1 MDKEAFFCYNVFIEK
16 TLLMKEGKF
25 MKDKRI
31 ATQVVALGGLGEVG
45 KNMYIVEHDNEII
58 IIDAGVMFP
67 EDNLLGVDYVIQDV
81 SYLKKNEH
89 KIKALFITHGH
100 EDHIGGIPFLLQA
113 IQIPVIYT
121 PKIAQDLI
129 SKKLVERNIKYD
141 NFQVITPE
149 LVVKFKHFTV
159 EFINTT
165 HSIPD
170 SFALLIK
177 TPNGNIFETGDFKF
191 DLTPIG
197 PMADIHK
204 MAQAGLEGVTLLLS
218 DSTNALSSGYSKS
231 ESAVDGTLNDMI
243 SKHHGRVIIATFAS
257 NIYRVKHIAE
267 TCRKY
272 NRKIIVFGR
281 SMENSVELA
290 LNNGLLKDRSLFIDA
305 NQAKSLKRNEICIL
319 CTGSQGEPLAA
330 LSRIAN
336 GQHKQ
341 ISLLND
347 DLVIFSSS
355 PIPGNAESINRIIN
369 KLYLKGVRVF
379 TNSEFS
385 DIHTSGHAKEEELK
399 WMLRIIK
406 PKYFM
411 PMHGE
416 YRMLKRHTELGVM
429 CGINPN
435 NTLICSNGD
444 VIELY
449 NGEVRKSGHIQAGD
463 VYVDGS
469 RVGDIGSVVIKDRK
483 LMSQDG
489 ILITI
494 LNINTL
500 TRKLLL
506 KPNVTARGFVL
517 VNENQELMQKIER
530 KIAEVANNFLAKSP
544 YTYTDLKN
552 QIILELLPFINS
564 LTGRKPIILPVI
576 MEVNQ
581 A

>member
-1 MDKEAFFCYNVFIEK
+1 MENKNN
-16 TLLMKEGKF
+16 
-25 MKDKRI
+25 I
-31 ATQVVALGGLGEVG
+31 ATKVIALGGLGEVG
-45 KNMYIVEHDNEII
+45 KNMYIVEHNDEIL

-81 SYLKKNEH
+81 TYLKKNAN
-89 KIKALFITHGH
+89 KIKGLFITHGH

-113 IQIPVIYT
+113 INIPVIYT
-121 PKIAQDLI
+121 PKIAKDLI
-129 SKKLVERNIKYD
+129 EKKLVERNIKYD
-141 NFQVITPE
+141 NYQIITPDFN
-149 LVVKFKHFTV
+149 VKTKYFDIS
-159 EFINTT
+159 FINTT

-170 SFALLIK
+170 SFAIVIK
-177 TPNGNIFETGDFKF
+177 TPNGTIFETGDFKF
-191 DLTPIG
+191 DLTPVG

-204 MAQAGLEGVTLLLS
+204 MAKIGSEGVTLLLS
-218 DSTNALSSGYSKS
+218 DSTNALTSGYSKS

-257 NIYRVKHIAE
+257 NIYRIKHIVE
-267 TCRKY
+267 SCKKY
-272 NRKIIVFGR
+272 GRKIIVFGR
-281 SMENSVELA
+281 SMDNSIELA
-290 LNNGLLKDRSLFIDA
+290 LNNGLINDKSMFIDA
-305 NQAKSLKRNEICIL
+305 NDAKSLKRNEICIL

-341 ISLLND
+341 ISLLGD

-355 PIPGNAESINRIIN
+355 PIPGNAESINKIIN

-385 DIHTSGHAKEEELK
+385 DVHTSGHAKEEELK

-416 YRMLKRHTELGVM
+416 YRMLKKHTEIGIM
-429 CGINPN
+429 CGVAPE
-435 NTLICSNGD
+435 NTFICTNGD
-444 VIELY
+444 VI
-449 NGEVRKSGHIQAGD
+449 GEVKRGGTVQAGD

-469 RVGDIGSVVIKDRK
+469 RIGDIGSIVIKDRK

-500 TRKLLL
+500 SRKLFL

-530 KIAEVANNFLAKSP
+530 KISEVVNASLQKAP
-544 YTYTDLKN
+544 YSYTDLKN
-552 QIILELLPFINS
+552 QIILELLPFINN

>member
-1 MDKEAFFCYNVFIEK
+1 MENK
-16 TLLMKEGKF
+16 T
-25 MKDKRI
+25 I
-31 ATQVVALGGLGEVG
+31 ATKVVALGGLGEVG
-45 KNMYIVEHDNEII
+45 KNMYIVEHNDELL

-67 EDNLLGVDYVIQDV
+67 EDNLLGVDYVIQDIT
-81 SYLKKNEH
+81 YLKKNVD
-89 KIKALFITHGH
+89 KIKGLFITHGH

-113 IQIPVIYT
+113 INIPVIYT
-121 PKIAQDLI
+121 PKIAKDLI
-129 SKKLVERNIKYD
+129 EKKLVERNINYNNFEIITTDLNVKTKYFD
-141 NFQVITPE
+141 IS
-149 LVVKFKHFTV
+149 
-159 EFINTT
+159 FINTT

-170 SFALLIK
+170 SFALVIK
-177 TPNGNIFETGDFKF
+177 TPNGTIFETGDFKF
-191 DLTPIG
+191 DLTPVG

-204 MAQAGLEGVTLLLS
+204 MAKAGDEGVTLLLS

-231 ESAVDGTLNDMI
+231 ESAVDGTINDMI
-243 SKHHGRVIIATFAS
+243 SRHHGRVIIATFAS
-257 NIYRVKHIAE
+257 NIYRIKHIAE
-267 TCRKY
+267 SCKKY
-272 NRKIIVFGR
+272 NRKIIIFGR

-290 LNNGLLKDRSLFIDA
+290 LNNGLITDKSLFIDA
-305 NQAKSLKRNEICIL
+305 NDAKSLKRNEICIL

-341 ISLLND
+341 ISLLGD

-355 PIPGNAESINRIIN
+355 PIPGNAESINKIIN

-416 YRMLKRHTELGVM
+416 YRMLKRHTEIGVL
-429 CGINPN
+429 CGVSSE
-435 NTLICSNGD
+435 NTFICSNGD
-444 VIELY
+444 VIELL
-449 NGEVRKSGHIQAGD
+449 NGEVRKNGTVQAGD
-463 VYVDGS
+463 IYVDGS

-530 KIAEVANNFLAKSP
+530 KISEIVNNFLAKSP
-544 YTYTDLKN
+544 YSYTDLKN
-552 QIILELLPFINS
+552 QIILELLPFINN

-581 A
+581 I

>member
-1 MDKEAFFCYNVFIEK
+1 MEK
-16 TLLMKEGKF
+16 NNIPT
-25 MKDKRI
+25 RVI
-31 ATQVVALGGLGEVG
+31 ALGGLGEVG
-45 KNMYIVEHDNEII
+45 KNMYVVEHNDELL

-67 EDNLLGVDYVIQDV
+67 EDNLLGVDYVIQDIT
-81 SYLKKNEH
+81 YLKKNIN
-89 KIKALFITHGH
+89 KIKGLFITHGH

-113 IQIPVIYT
+113 IDIPKIYT
-121 PKIAQDLI
+121 PKIAKDLI
-129 SKKLVERNIKYD
+129 EKKLIERNIKYE
-141 NFQVITPE
+141 NYEIITPE
-149 LVVKFKHFTV
+149 LEVKTKYFDIS
-159 EFINTT
+159 FINTT

-170 SFALLIK
+170 SFAMLIK

-191 DLTPIG
+191 DLTPVG

-204 MAQAGLEGVTLLLS
+204 MAKAGFDGVTLLLS

-243 SKHHGRVIIATFAS
+243 SKHYGRVIIATFAS
-257 NIYRVKHIAE
+257 NIYRIKHIVE
-267 TCRKY
+267 TCKKY
-272 NRKIIVFGR
+272 NRKIIIFGR
-281 SMENSVELA
+281 SMENSIELA
-290 LNNGLLKDRSLFIDA
+290 LNNGLINDKSMFIDA
-305 NQAKSLKRNEICIL
+305 NDAKSLKRNEICIL

-341 ISLLND
+341 ISLLGD

-355 PIPGNAESINRIIN
+355 PIPGNAESINKIIN
-369 KLYLKGVRVF
+369 KLYLKGVKVF
-379 TNSEFS
+379 TNSDFS

-416 YRMLKRHTELGVM
+416 YRMLKRHTEIGVL
-429 CGINPN
+429 CGVKPE
-435 NTLICSNGD
+435 NTFICSNGD
-444 VIELY
+444 VVELL
-449 NGEVRKSGHIQAGD
+449 NGTVQKNGTVQAGD

-469 RVGDIGSVVIKDRK
+469 RVGDIGSIVIKDRK

-517 VNENQELMQKIER
+517 VNENQELMQKIEK
-530 KIAEVANNFLAKSP
+530 KIAEIVNNFLNKGP

-552 QIILELLPFINS
+552 QIILELLPFINN

-581 A
+581 AN

>member
-1 MDKEAFFCYNVFIEK
+1 MEK
-16 TLLMKEGKF
+16 NNIPT
-25 MKDKRI
+25 RVI
-31 ATQVVALGGLGEVG
+31 ALGGLGEVG
-45 KNMYIVEHDNEII
+45 KNMYVVEHNDELL

-67 EDNLLGVDYVIQDV
+67 EDNLLGVDYVIQDIT
-81 SYLKKNEH
+81 YLKKNIN
-89 KIKALFITHGH
+89 KIKGLFITHGH

-113 IQIPVIYT
+113 IDIPKIYT
-121 PKIAQDLI
+121 PKIAKDLI
-129 SKKLVERNIKYD
+129 EKKLIERNIKYE
-141 NFQVITPE
+141 NYEIITPE
-149 LVVKFKHFTV
+149 LEVKTKYFDIS
-159 EFINTT
+159 FINTT

-170 SFALLIK
+170 SFAMLIK

-191 DLTPIG
+191 DLTPVG
-197 PMADIHK
+197 PIADIHK
-204 MAQAGLEGVTLLLS
+204 MAKAGFDGVTLLLS

-243 SKHHGRVIIATFAS
+243 SKHYGRVIIATFAS
-257 NIYRVKHIAE
+257 NIYRIKHIVE
-267 TCRKY
+267 TCKKY
-272 NRKIIVFGR
+272 NRKIIIFGR
-281 SMENSVELA
+281 SMENSIELA
-290 LNNGLLKDRSLFIDA
+290 LNNGLINDKSMFIDA
-305 NQAKSLKRNEICIL
+305 NDAKSLKRNEICIL

-341 ISLLND
+341 ISLLGD

-355 PIPGNAESINRIIN
+355 PIPGNAESINKIIN
-369 KLYLKGVRVF
+369 KLYLKGVKVF
-379 TNSEFS
+379 TNSDFS

-406 PKYFM
+406 PKFFM

-416 YRMLKRHTELGVM
+416 YRMLKRHTEIGVL
-429 CGINPN
+429 CGVKPE
-435 NTLICSNGD
+435 NTFICSNGD
-444 VIELY
+444 VVELL
-449 NGEVRKSGHIQAGD
+449 NGTVQKNGTVQAGD

-469 RVGDIGSVVIKDRK
+469 RVGDIGSIVIKDRK

-517 VNENQELMQKIER
+517 VNENQELMQKIEK
-530 KIAEVANNFLAKSP
+530 KIAEIVNNFLNKGP

-552 QIILELLPFINS
+552 QIILELLPFINN

-581 A
+581 AN

>member
-1 MDKEAFFCYNVFIEK
+1 MEK
-16 TLLMKEGKF
+16 NNIPT
-25 MKDKRI
+25 RVI
-31 ATQVVALGGLGEVG
+31 ALGGLGEVG
-45 KNMYIVEHDNEII
+45 KNMYVVEHNDELL

-67 EDNLLGVDYVIQDV
+67 EDNLLGVDYVIQDIT
-81 SYLKKNEH
+81 YLKKNIN
-89 KIKALFITHGH
+89 KIKGLFITHGH

-113 IQIPVIYT
+113 IDIPKIYT
-121 PKIAQDLI
+121 PKIAKDLI
-129 SKKLVERNIKYD
+129 EKKLIERNIKYE
-141 NFQVITPE
+141 NYEIITPE
-149 LVVKFKHFTV
+149 LEVKTKYFDIS
-159 EFINTT
+159 FINTT

-170 SFALLIK
+170 SFAMLIK

-191 DLTPIG
+191 DLTPVG
-197 PMADIHK
+197 PIADIHK
-204 MAQAGLEGVTLLLS
+204 MAKAGFDGVTLLLS

-243 SKHHGRVIIATFAS
+243 SKHYGRVIIATFAS
-257 NIYRVKHIAE
+257 NIYRIKHIVE
-267 TCRKY
+267 TCKKY
-272 NRKIIVFGR
+272 NRKIIIFGR
-281 SMENSVELA
+281 SMENSIELA
-290 LNNGLLKDRSLFIDA
+290 LNNGLINDKSMFIDA
-305 NQAKSLKRNEICIL
+305 NDVKSLKRNEICIL

-341 ISLLND
+341 ISLLGD

-355 PIPGNAESINRIIN
+355 PIPGNAESINKIIN
-369 KLYLKGVRVF
+369 KLYLKGVKVF
-379 TNSEFS
+379 TNSDFS

-416 YRMLKRHTELGVM
+416 YRMLKRHTEIGVL
-429 CGINPN
+429 CGVKPE
-435 NTLICSNGD
+435 NTFICSNGD
-444 VIELY
+444 VVELL
-449 NGEVRKSGHIQAGD
+449 NGTVQKNGTVQAGD

-469 RVGDIGSVVIKDRK
+469 RVGDIGSIVIKDRK

-517 VNENQELMQKIER
+517 VNENQELMQKIEK
-530 KIAEVANNFLAKSP
+530 KIAEIVNNFLNKGP

-552 QIILELLPFINS
+552 QIILELLPFINN

-581 A
+581 AN

>member
-1 MDKEAFFCYNVFIEK
+1 MENKNN
-16 TLLMKEGKF
+16 
-25 MKDKRI
+25 I
-31 ATQVVALGGLGEVG
+31 ATKVIALGGLGEVG
-45 KNMYIVEHDNEII
+45 KNMYVVEHNDEIL

-67 EDNLLGVDYVIQDV
+67 EDNLLGVDYVIQDIT
-81 SYLKKNEH
+81 YLKKNVD
-89 KIKALFITHGH
+89 KIKGLFITHGH

-113 IQIPVIYT
+113 INIPVIYT
-121 PKIAQDLI
+121 PKIAKDLI
-129 SKKLVERNIKYD
+129 EKKLVERNIKYD
-141 NFQVITPE
+141 NYQIITPDFN
-149 LVVKFKHFTV
+149 VKTKYFDIS
-159 EFINTT
+159 FINTT

-170 SFALLIK
+170 SFAIVIK
-177 TPNGNIFETGDFKF
+177 TPNGTIFETGDFKF
-191 DLTPIG
+191 DLTPVG

-204 MAQAGLEGVTLLLS
+204 MARFGAEGVTLLLS
-218 DSTNALSSGYSKS
+218 DSTNALTSGYSKS

-257 NIYRVKHIAE
+257 NIYRIKHIVE
-267 TCRKY
+267 SCKKY
-272 NRKIIVFGR
+272 GRKIIVFGR
-281 SMENSVELA
+281 SMDNSIELA
-290 LNNGLLKDRSLFIDA
+290 LNNGLINDRSMFIDA
-305 NQAKSLKRNEICIL
+305 NDAKSLKRNEICIL

-341 ISLLND
+341 ISLLGD

-355 PIPGNAESINRIIN
+355 PIPGNAESINKIIN

-385 DIHTSGHAKEEELK
+385 DVHTSGHAKEEELK

-416 YRMLKRHTELGVM
+416 YRMLKKHTEIGVL
-429 CGINPN
+429 CGVASE
-435 NTLICSNGD
+435 NTFICTNGD
-444 VIELY
+444 VIELL
-449 NGEVRKSGHIQAGD
+449 NGEVRRGGTVQAGD

-530 KIAEVANNFLAKSP
+530 KISEVVNASLAKAP
-544 YTYTDLKN
+544 YSYTDLKN
-552 QIILELLPFINS
+552 QIILELLPFINN

>member
-1 MDKEAFFCYNVFIEK
+1 MENKNN
-16 TLLMKEGKF
+16 
-25 MKDKRI
+25 I
-31 ATQVVALGGLGEVG
+31 ATKVIALGGLGEVG
-45 KNMYIVEHDNEII
+45 KNMYVVEHNDEIL

-67 EDNLLGVDYVIQDV
+67 EDNLLGVDYVIQDIT
-81 SYLKKNEH
+81 YLKKNVD
-89 KIKALFITHGH
+89 KIKGLFITHGH

-113 IQIPVIYT
+113 INIPVIYT
-121 PKIAQDLI
+121 PKIAKDLI
-129 SKKLVERNIKYD
+129 EKKLVERNIKYD
-141 NFQVITPE
+141 NYQIITPDFN
-149 LVVKFKHFTV
+149 VKTKYFDIS
-159 EFINTT
+159 FINTT

-170 SFALLIK
+170 SFAIVIK
-177 TPNGNIFETGDFKF
+177 TPNGTIFETGDFKF
-191 DLTPIG
+191 DLTPVG

-204 MAQAGLEGVTLLLS
+204 MARFGAEGVTLLLS
-218 DSTNALSSGYSKS
+218 DSTNALTSGYSKS

-257 NIYRVKHIAE
+257 NIYRIKHIVE
-267 TCRKY
+267 SCKKY
-272 NRKIIVFGR
+272 GRKIIVFGR
-281 SMENSVELA
+281 SMDNSIELA
-290 LNNGLLKDRSLFIDA
+290 LNNGLINDRSMFIDA
-305 NQAKSLKRNEICIL
+305 NDAKSLKRNEICIL

-341 ISLLND
+341 ISLLGD

-355 PIPGNAESINRIIN
+355 PIPGNAESINKIIN

-385 DIHTSGHAKEEELK
+385 DVHTSGHAKEEELK

-416 YRMLKRHTELGVM
+416 YRMLKKHTEIGVL
-429 CGINPN
+429 CGVAPENPF
-435 NTLICSNGD
+435 ICTNGD
-444 VIELY
+444 VIELL
-449 NGEVRKSGHIQAGD
+449 NGEVRRGGTVQAGD
-463 VYVDGS
+463 IYVDGS

-530 KIAEVANNFLAKSP
+530 KISEVVNASLTKAP
-544 YTYTDLKN
+544 YSYTDLKN
-552 QIILELLPFINS
+552 QIILELLPFINN